1 MMPLWSS
8 ARASGGH
15 MPDRIMAV
23 GARADVASGILGLA
37 AHRADWPAGFHQGL
51 RPLDESRGLGARDPD
66 PCRRRLDLELGYL
79 SLGYLLLLLGFF
91 FLFEQLLHLHHEA
104 VALLVPA
111 RADGRHDPRRLGE
124 IDQVSLLLS
133 LPPLGSGLLFSLS
146 PLGSRRLFSL
156 SPPGRGRGEGQLAQ
170 SRPEVAP
177 KGADMLLLTLER
189 DQRARLPRLE
199 IEHALPRRAAGPG
212 GEVIGR
218 VQLEGFAHRPTMA
231 PRLPSVE
238 LTVRSMGPP

>member
-1 MMPLWSS
+1 MLASSALSSARSVILLLHGRRPSTVMVPHCSS
-8 ARASGGH
+8 ARAAGEH

-133 LPPLGSGLLFSLS
+133 LPFSLS
-146 PLGSRRLFSL
+146 PLGSGLLFSL

-199 IEHALPRRAAGPG
+199 IEHALPRRAA
-212 GEVIGR
+212 
-218 VQLEGFAHRPTMA
+218 
-231 PRLPSVE
+231 
-238 LTVRSMGPP
+238 